1 VRRRWPLAV
10 VLLVFV
16 GSRVFLLTAFSPL
29 FSDLSLYAYYAIQH
43 RAAARHD
50 QTLYEYRASEYQRS
64 LEEARQGL
72 HPPPIV
78 GSDVIEYPPLAL
90 SAVLL
95 PAAFLDPPRDDSYF
109 PAYASVFRLLMAL
122 VDGLGFGLVWWLAA
136 RLYPD
141 EGPVPQALRLGL
153 YTVAGFLL
161 GHVLYDRLDQLLA
174 VAIVATL
181 ALLLTRARPVW
192 FLAGLAV
199 AIHLK
204 LIPLLL
210 VPLLLLASVRPSPP
224 SVGPGWPR
232 ARDGL
237 RQLAR
242 NGGGLLAL
250 VALLLLPFYGLW
262 GARCLDF
269 LRYHGTRGIQ
279 VESLYA
285 SIVLLLGSFGL
296 PTRIVVEYGAADV
309 LSPLSGTF
317 ARLSPI
323 LVLLSVG
330 ALAVAFARRLVRSF
344 GGAPGET
351 SAPGPSRRSS
361 GRGPARAPM
370 LATTEPHAVLT
381 YALVTLLAALV
392 TSKVLSTQY
401 LTWLIPLIALTP
413 LRPGARAA
421 LFVAFLGLCT
431 LTAAIFPYYYFHDV
445 VGMIPDPASGAFT
458 TNYAGATRLGKLL
471 LFGRNGL
478 LLTLAIV
485 LGASLLGASLRGPA
499 LRPRGE
505 APSSK

>member
-1 VRRRWPLAV
+1 VRRRWPLAI

-16 GSRVFLLTAFSPL
+16 GSRLYLLTDFSPL
-29 FSDLSLYAYYAIQH
+29 FSDLSLYAYYAIQS
-43 RAAARHD
+43 RAAERHG
-50 QTLYEYRASEYQRS
+50 QTLYEYRTAEYQRS
-64 LEEARQGL
+64 LAEARQGL
-72 HPPPIV
+72 HPPPVV

-90 SAVLL
+90 AVVLAPSALL
-95 PAAFLDPPRDDSYF
+95 GPPRDDSYF
-109 PAYASVFRLLMAL
+109 AAYASIFRPLLAL
-122 VDGLGFGLVWWLAA
+122 VDGLGFLLVWWLVA

-141 EGPVPQALRLGL
+141 EGPVAQALRLGL
-153 YTVAGFLL
+153 YTAAGFLL
-161 GHVLYDRLDQLLA
+161 GHVLYDRLDGLLA

-192 FLAGLAV
+192 FLVSLAV

-210 VPLLLLASVRPSPP
+210 VPLLLLASVRPSPDT
-224 SVGPGWPR
+224 VAPGWPR
-232 ARDGL
+232 VRDGV

-242 NGGGLLAL
+242 NGGGLFAL

-309 LSPLSGTF
+309 LSPLSATF

-330 ALAVAFARRLVRSF
+330 GLAVAFARRLAR
-344 GGAPGET
+344 
-351 SAPGPSRRSS
+351 PSR
-361 GRGPARAPM
+361 GARAPM

-381 YALVTLLAALV
+381 YALVTLLGALI

-401 LTWLIPLIALTP
+401 LIWVIPLVALTP
-413 LRPGARAA
+413 LPALPRAA
-421 LFVAFLGLCT
+421 LFVTFLGLCT
-431 LTAAIFPYYYFHDV
+431 LTAAIFPYLYFHDV
-445 VGMIPDPASGAFT
+445 VGMIPDPVSGGFT
-458 TNYAGATRLGKLL
+458 TNYAGATRLGKQV
-471 LFGRNGL
+471 LFARNGL
-478 LLTLAIV
+478 LLTLAV
-485 LGASLLGASLRGPA
+485 WLAARLRRPA
-499 LRPRGE
+499 VESRTKGVT
-505 APSSK
+505 